1 MVQADGELTKWY
13 KAHAYQ
19 FDVKITD
26 PNVWVTQVQGPKSL
40 DVLSDLIVGDFPKI
54 RRYFGIATVR
64 IAEEDIIITRT
75 GFSNELGWDPYLGL
89 KNNPEKIGNRIWEAG
104 QAHCMILTGIPVFRA
119 RRIEAGLMS

>member
-1 MVQADGELTKWY
+1 M
-13 KAHAYQ
+13 
-19 FDVKITD
+19 
-26 PNVWVTQVQGPKSL
+26 QGPKSL

-75 GFSNELGWDPYLGL
+75 GFSNELGWESYLRP
-89 KNNPEKIGNRIWEAG
+89 KNNAEKIGNRIWEAG
-104 QAHCMILTGIPVFRA
+104 QAHCMILTGTPVFRA